1 MKLVTV
7 NDDLFVVCGT
17 VLVEKVIVSTEEL
30 KSQYRLADTVLRNG
44 DSYYICQMYIEC
56 LRMEYLIASVGSVCL
71 SKNPC

>member
-1 MKLVTV
+1 MKLITV

-44 DSYYICQMYIEC
+44 DSYYICQKIDDAEF
-56 LRMEYLIASVGSVCL
+56 EHIS
-71 SKNPC
+71 

>member
-44 DSYYICQMYIEC
+44 DTFYICQKINDVEF
-56 LRMEYLIASVGSVCL
+56 EDI
-71 SKNPC
+71 P